1 MQTVIPE
8 CFDSLNDALKS
19 LVMALG
25 GFKKVG
31 PLLRPE
37 DENSDDWLRHCLNGS
52 RREKLSPEQVVFLL
66 REGRRVGFHAVMDY
80 LALNT
85 GYKAQP
91 VDADAQRLALQENI
105 AAGMDLLN
113 KQMAALNRLNSTV

>member
-66 REGRRVGFHAVMDY
+66 REGRRVGFHSAMEF
-80 LALNT
+80 LAMNT

-91 VDADAQRLALQENI
+91 VDADAQRLALQEAI
-105 AAGMDLLN
+105 AAGVEMIN
-113 KQMAALNRLNSTV
+113 RQMATLNRLNSSL